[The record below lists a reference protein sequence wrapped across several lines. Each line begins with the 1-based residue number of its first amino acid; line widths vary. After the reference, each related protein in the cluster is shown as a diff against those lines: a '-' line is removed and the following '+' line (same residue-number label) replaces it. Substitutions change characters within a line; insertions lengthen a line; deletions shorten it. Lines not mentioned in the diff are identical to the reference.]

1 MRTQRNSRVGTSQD
15 KAVPEPQAAK
25 GACGHTTAGWRY
37 MLARPFI
44 PAGPGSALAMT
55 PLLTRETTA

>member
-1 MRTQRNSRVGTSQD
+1 MRTQRNSLVGTSQD
-15 KAVPEPQAAK
+15 KAAVGPQASK
-25 GACGHTTAGWRY
+25 GAGGHATAGWRY

-44 PAGPGSALAMT
+44 PAGPASAVAMT

>member
-1 MRTQRNSRVGTSQD
+1 MRNQRNSLLETSRD
-15 KAVPEPQAAK
+15 KAATGPRASK
-25 GACGHTTAGWRY
+25 ACGQTTAGWRY

-44 PAGPGSALAMT
+44 PAGPASAVAMP

>member
-1 MRTQRNSRVGTSQD
+1 MRTQRNSLVGTSQD
-15 KAVPEPQAAK
+15 KAATGPQASK
-25 GACGHTTAGWRY
+25 GACGHATNWRY

-44 PAGPGSALAMT
+44 PAGPGSAVAMT

>member
-1 MRTQRNSRVGTSQD
+1 MRTQRNLLEVTSRS
-15 KAVPEPQAAK
+15 KAATGPRESKA
-25 GACGHTTAGWRY
+25 ACGNTTAGWRY

-44 PAGPGSALAMT
+44 PAGPASALAMS